1 MNQDIYEDLSYL
13 DNNFELAEALR
24 KNLISRAT
32 GGNFDSRNYQFIRKE
47 FLQDETI
54 KPLLP
59 TYIKDCRDIEQFW
72 QFIKEEISGT
82 GSYGQRRTFINE
94 SFQDLLGYL
103 EEVHVL
109 SDKKSVDLYH
119 KSKVKTIDEELD
131 DLISEAKKRFNNP
144 SDKQIALEKLWDAFE
159 RIKTYF
165 GTNKRNSSSTL
176 VDKIST
182 DFDRDFIENE
192 FKVLTKI
199 GNDYRI
205 RHHENGKISI
215 KDTKHIEYLFLRMLA
230 LLNLC
235 LENIK
240 L

>member
-24 KNLISRAT
+24 KNLIARAT
-32 GGNFDSRNYQFIRKE
+32 GGNFDSKNYQFIRNE
-47 FLQDETI
+47 FLQEESI
-54 KPLLP
+54 KALLP
-59 TYIKDCRDIEQFW
+59 TFIKNCRDIEQFW
-72 QFIKEEISGT
+72 QFIKEEFSGT
-82 GSYGQRRTFINE
+82 GSYGRRRTFINE

-103 EEVHVL
+103 EEIHIL
-109 SDKKSVDLYH
+109 SDKKSVGLYH
-119 KSKVKTIDEELD
+119 KTKVKTIDEELD
-131 DLISEAKKRFNNP
+131 DLITEAKDRFNIP
-144 SDKQIALEKLWDAFE
+144 KDKQIALEKLWDAFE
-159 RIKTYF
+159 RIKTYY
-165 GTNKRNSSSTL
+165 GTNKRNSSTAL

-192 FKVLTKI
+192 FKILTKI

-205 RHHENGKISI
+205 RHHENGKIAI
-215 KDTKHIEYLFLRMLA
+215 KDIKHIEYLFLRMFA